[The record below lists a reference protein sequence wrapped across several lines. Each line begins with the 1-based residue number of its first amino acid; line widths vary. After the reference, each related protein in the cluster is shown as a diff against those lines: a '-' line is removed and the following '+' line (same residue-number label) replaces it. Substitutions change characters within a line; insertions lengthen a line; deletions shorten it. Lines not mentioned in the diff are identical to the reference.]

1 VQAIKSRKSRRRPAL
16 IAASVLAALG
26 AEFVDELVDG
36 SKSAALPLIRAGLD
50 LSYGQ
55 IGLLAAVPL
64 IAGSLIELPMGILAG
79 TGRRRRWVVLAGGLA
94 FIASLL
100 VAAAASTFA
109 GLLAAFV
116 LFFPASGAFV
126 GLTEAE
132 QLDAAPA
139 RRAQFMARWTLAGAL
154 GAVAGP
160 LLLAAV
166 VAVGGSWRAAYVV
179 TAIAAAMAW
188 LGLAGTGRAS
198 SRGWRRPGS
207 RGRSCAGRAGPG
219 ATSPS
224 ETRRPG
230 ETGKPDA
237 GGISGETR
245 QPGETVEPDAEA
257 DPEPA
262 GFRDAL
268 KAARSPSVL
277 RWLVLLQVADLL
289 LDVLT
294 GFVALY
300 FVAVAGVSPARAALA
315 VGVRLAA
322 DLTGSAVL
330 IPVLERWSGR
340 LVLRASAGAA
350 LALYPAFLLVPG
362 FWPKVCVLAA
372 LSVVTPAWYP
382 VLQAELYASLPGRSG
397 VAVSLNSA
405 ATLAGGL
412 GPLAVGYLAGW
423 LGLGWALAGLVIV
436 PACVLA
442 GSWPGVGLH
451 SPLGPARTG

>member
-1 VQAIKSRKSRRRPAL
+1 VQVIKSRRRPAL
-16 IAASVLAALG
+16 IAAAVLAALG

-36 SKSAALPLIRAGLD
+36 TKSAALPLIRDGLG

-55 IGLLAAVPL
+55 VGLLAAVPL
-64 IAGSLIELPMGILAG
+64 IAGSLLELPMGILAV
-79 TGRRRRWVVLAGGLA
+79 GRRRRRVVLAGGLV

-100 VAAAASTFA
+100 AAAAASTFIA
-109 GLLAAFV
+109 LLAAFV
-116 LFFPASGAFV
+116 IFFPASGAFV
-126 GLTEAE
+126 SLTEAG

-160 LLLAAV
+160 ALLAAV
-166 VAVGGSWRAAYVV
+166 VAAGGSWRAAYIV
-179 TAIAAAMAW
+179 TAIAAAAAW
-188 LGLAGTGRAS
+188 LGLAS
-198 SRGWRRPGS
+198 
-207 RGRSCAGRAGPG
+207 AGRADLG
-219 ATSPS
+219 
-224 ETRRPG
+224 ETAQPG
-230 ETGKPDA
+230 ETGELGA
-237 GGISGETR
+237 
-245 QPGETVEPDAEA
+245 EP

-268 KAARSPSVL
+268 RAARRPSVL
-277 RWLVLLQVADLL
+277 RWVILLQVADLL

-300 FVAVAGVSPARAALA
+300 FVAVAGASPARAALA

-322 DLTGSAVL
+322 DLAGSAVL
-330 IPVLERWSGR
+330 IPVLERHPGR

-350 LALYPAFLLVPG
+350 LALYPAFLVVPG
-362 FWPKVCVLAA
+362 FWPKICVLAA

-397 VAVSLNSA
+397 VAVSLTSA

-423 LGLGWALAGLVIV
+423 LGLGWALAALAVV

-442 GSWPGVGLH
+442 GSWRV
-451 SPLGPARTG
+451 PLGARVPDRLASRDRVH

>member
-1 VQAIKSRKSRRRPAL
+1 VQAVNSRRRPAL
-16 IAASVLAALG
+16 IAAAVLAALG

-36 SKSAALPLIRAGLD
+36 SRNAALPLIRAGLG

-64 IAGSLIELPMGILAG
+64 IAGSLIELPVGILAG
-79 TGRRRRWVVLAGGLA
+79 AGRRRRRVVLAGGLV

-100 VAAAASTFA
+100 AVAAAGTFVA
-109 GLLAAFV
+109 LLAAFV

-126 GLTEAE
+126 GLTQAG
-132 QLDAAPA
+132 QLDAAPG

-154 GAVAGP
+154 GAVGGP
-160 LLLAAV
+160 VLLAAV
-166 VAVGGSWRAAYVV
+166 IAAGGSWRTAYVV
-179 TAIAAAMAW
+179 TAVAAAAAW
-188 LGLAGTGRAS
+188 LGVAGAGRPRPSASGTGD
-198 SRGWRRPGS
+198 
-207 RGRSCAGRAGPG
+207 
-219 ATSPS
+219 TTPS
-224 ETRRPG
+224 
-230 ETGKPDA
+230 
-237 GGISGETR
+237 
-245 QPGETVEPDAEA
+245 GETVEPDARP

-262 GFRDAL
+262 GFRAAV
-268 KAARSPSVL
+268 KAARSPAVF
-277 RWLVLLQVADLL
+277 RWLILLQVADLL

-330 IPVLERWSGR
+330 IPVLERRPGR

-362 FWPKVCVLAA
+362 FWPKVCALAA
-372 LSVVTPAWYP
+372 LSAVTPAWYP
-382 VLQAELYASLPGRSG
+382 VLEAELYASLPGRSG

-405 ATLAGGL
+405 AALAGGL

-442 GSWPGVGLH
+442 GSWRE
-451 SPLGPARTG
+451 PLGSAPTG

>member
-1 VQAIKSRKSRRRPAL
+1 
-16 IAASVLAALG
+16 VLAALG
-26 AEFVDELVDG
+26 VEFVDELVDG
-36 SKSAALPLIRAGLD
+36 TRSAALPLIRDGLG

-64 IAGSLIELPMGILAG
+64 IAGSLIELPVGILAG
-79 TGRRRRWVVLAGGLA
+79 TGRRRRWIVLGGGLA

-100 VAAAASTFA
+100 IAASASTFA
-109 GLLAAFV
+109 ALLGAFV

-160 LLLAAV
+160 VLLAAV
-166 VAVGGSWRAAYVV
+166 VAAGGSWRAACVM
-179 TAIAAAMAW
+179 TAIAAAAAW
-188 LGLAGTGRAS
+188 LGLGFT
-198 SRGWRRPGS
+198 GS
-207 RGRSCAGRAGPG
+207 R
-219 ATSPS
+219 PS
-224 ETRRPG
+224 
-230 ETGKPDA
+230 
-237 GGISGETR
+237 ETR
-245 QPGETVEPDAEA
+245 QPGETIASGAEP

-262 GFRDAL
+262 GFRAAIR
-268 KAARSPSVL
+268 AARNPAVL
-277 RWLVLLQVADLL
+277 RWLVLLQVADLM

-300 FVAVAGVSPARAALA
+300 FVAVVGVSPAQAAVA

-330 IPVLERWSGR
+330 IPVLERWSGH
-340 LVLRASAGAA
+340 LVLRLSAGAA
-350 LALYPAFLLVPG
+350 LALYPAFLIVPG
-362 FWPKVCVLAA
+362 FWAKVCVLAA
-372 LSVVTPAWYP
+372 LSVVTAAWYP
-382 VLQAELYASLPGRSG
+382 VLQAGLYASLPGRSG
-397 VAVSLNSA
+397 VAVSLTSA

-423 LGLGWALAGLVIV
+423 LGLGWALAGLVLV

-442 GSWPGVGLH
+442 GSWRD
-451 SPLGPARTG
+451 PLGAPAPDRLASRD

>member
-1 VQAIKSRKSRRRPAL
+1 MQAINSRKSRKSRRRPAL
-16 IAASVLAALG
+16 IAAPVLAALG

-36 SKSAALPLIRAGLD
+36 SKSAALPLIRDGLH

-64 IAGSLIELPMGILAG
+64 IAGSLIELPVGILAG
-79 TGRRRRWVVLAGGLA
+79 TGRRRRWFVLAGGLV

-100 VAAAASTFA
+100 VAVAASTFA
-109 GLLAAFV
+109 ALLAAFV

-126 GLTEAE
+126 GLTQAQ

-166 VAVGGSWRAAYVV
+166 VAVGGSWRTAYVV
-179 TAIAAAMAW
+179 TAIAAAAAW
-188 LGLAGTGRAS
+188 LGLAATGR
-198 SRGWRRPGS
+198 P
-207 RGRSCAGRAGPG
+207 RSPARAP
-219 ATSPS
+219 
-224 ETRRPG
+224 
-230 ETGKPDA
+230 
-237 GGISGETR
+237 GETR
-245 QPGETVEPDAEA
+245 QPGETVELDAAA

-262 GFRDAL
+262 GFRAAL
-268 KAARSPSVL
+268 NAARSPSVL

-322 DLTGSAVL
+322 DLAGSAVL

-340 LVLRASAGAA
+340 RVLRASAGAA

-382 VLQAELYASLPGRSG
+382 VLQAGLYASLPGRSG
-397 VAVSLNSA
+397 IAVSLDSA
-405 ATLAGGL
+405 ATLAGGV

-423 LGLGWALAGLVIV
+423 LGLGWALAGLVLV

-442 GSWPGVGLH
+442 GSWAGVGPH
-451 SPLGPARTG
+451 TPLDPARTG

>member
-1 VQAIKSRKSRRRPAL
+1 VEVINSRKSRRRPAL
-16 IAASVLAALG
+16 IAAPVLAALG

-36 SKSAALPLIRAGLD
+36 SKSAALPLIRAALD

-64 IAGSLIELPMGILAG
+64 IAGSLIELPLGILAG
-79 TGRRRRWVVLAGGLA
+79 TGRRRRWFVLAGGLA

-109 GLLAAFV
+109 ALLAAFV

-126 GLTEAE
+126 GLTEAQ

-154 GAVAGP
+154 GAVSGP
-160 LLLAAV
+160 LLLGAV
-166 VAVGGSWRAAYVV
+166 VAVGGSWRTAYVV
-179 TAIAAAMAW
+179 TAIAAAAAW
-188 LGLAGTGRAS
+188 LGLAGTGRARS
-198 SRGWRRPGS
+198 PGPRP
-207 RGRSCAGRAGPG
+207 P
-219 ATSPS
+219 
-224 ETRRPG
+224 
-230 ETGKPDA
+230 
-237 GGISGETR
+237 ETR
-245 QPGETVEPDAEA
+245 QPGETVALDAEA
-257 DPEPA
+257 DPAPA

-268 KAARSPSVL
+268 RAARSPSVL

-300 FVAVAGVSPARAALA
+300 FVAVAGASPARAALA

-362 FWPKVCVLAA
+362 FWPKLCVLAA

-405 ATLAGGL
+405 AALAGGL

-442 GSWPGVGLH
+442 GSWHGVGLH
-451 SPLGPARTG
+451 SPVGPAQTG

>member
-16 IAASVLAALG
+16 IAAAVLAALSV
-26 AEFVDELVDG
+26 EFVDELVDG
-36 SKSAALPLIRAGLD
+36 TKSAALPLIRAGLG

-64 IAGSLIELPMGILAG
+64 IAGSLIELPVGILAG
-79 TGRRRRWVVLAGGLA
+79 AGRRRRWVVLAGGLA

-100 VAAAASTFA
+100 VAAAASSFGA
-109 GLLAAFV
+109 LLAALV

-126 GLTEAE
+126 GLTEAQ

-160 LLLAAV
+160 ALLAAV
-166 VAVGGSWRAAYVV
+166 VAVGGSWRTAYVV
-179 TAIAAAMAW
+179 TAIAAAAAW
-188 LGLAGTGRAS
+188 LGLAAAGRA
-198 SRGWRRPGS
+198 GS
-207 RGRSCAGRAGPG
+207 RGR
-219 ATSPS
+219 
-224 ETRRPG
+224 RRPG
-230 ETGKPDA
+230 GLSS
-237 GGISGETR
+237 GGTAASETR
-245 QPGETVEPDAEA
+245 QPGETVEPDADA
-257 DPEPA
+257 DLEPA
-262 GFRDAL
+262 GFRAAL
-268 KAARSPSVL
+268 TAARSPSVL

-300 FVAVAGVSPARAALA
+300 FVAVAGVSPGRAALA

-397 VAVSLNSA
+397 IAVSLNSA

-423 LGLGWALAGLVIV
+423 LGLGWALAGLVVV

-442 GSWPGVGLH
+442 GSWPGAGLH
-451 SPLGPARTG
+451 SPPGRAPTG

>member
-1 VQAIKSRKSRRRPAL
+1 M
-16 IAASVLAALG
+16 LAALG
-26 AEFVDELVDG
+26 AEFADELVDG
-36 SKSAALPLIRAGLD
+36 TKSAALPLIRAGLG

-79 TGRRRRWVVLAGGLA
+79 SGRRRHWTVLAGGLA

-100 VAAAASTFA
+100 LAAAASTFA
-109 GLLAAFV
+109 ALLAAFV

-126 GLTEAE
+126 ALTEAE
-132 QLDAAPA
+132 QLDAAPE

-166 VAVGGSWRAAYVV
+166 VAVGGTWRTAYVV
-179 TAIAAAMAW
+179 TAIAAA
-188 LGLAGTGRAS
+188 GAS
-198 SRGWRRPGS
+198 A
-207 RGRSCAGRAGPG
+207 RGRRRAGRAGPG
-219 ATSPS
+219 ESSA
-224 ETRRPG
+224 G
-230 ETGKPDA
+230 ET
-237 GGISGETR
+237 T
-245 QPGETVEPDAEA
+245 QPGETVEPDAEP

-262 GFRDAL
+262 GFRAAL
-268 KAARSPSVL
+268 KAARRPSVL

-300 FVAVAGVSPARAALA
+300 FVAVAGASPARAALA

-330 IPVLERWSGR
+330 IPVLDRWPGR

-372 LSVVTPAWYP
+372 LSAVTPAWYP
-382 VLQAELYASLPGRSG
+382 VLQAELYASLPGASG

-405 ATLAGGL
+405 AALAGGL

-442 GSWPGVGLH
+442 GSWRD
-451 SPLGPARTG
+451 PLGRTATG

>member
-1 VQAIKSRKSRRRPAL
+1 M
-16 IAASVLAALG
+16 
-26 AEFVDELVDG
+26 EL
-36 SKSAALPLIRAGLD
+36 
-50 LSYGQ
+50 
-55 IGLLAAVPL
+55 
-64 IAGSLIELPMGILAG
+64 
-79 TGRRRRWVVLAGGLA
+79 
-94 FIASLL
+94 
-100 VAAAASTFA
+100 
-109 GLLAAFV
+109 
-116 LFFPASGAFV
+116 
-126 GLTEAE
+126 
-132 QLDAAPA
+132 
-139 RRAQFMARWTLAGAL
+139 
-154 GAVAGP
+154 
-160 LLLAAV
+160 
-166 VAVGGSWRAAYVV
+166 
-179 TAIAAAMAW
+179 
-188 LGLAGTGRAS
+188 
-198 SRGWRRPGS
+198 
-207 RGRSCAGRAGPG
+207 
-219 ATSPS
+219 
-224 ETRRPG
+224 
-230 ETGKPDA
+230 
-237 GGISGETR
+237 
-245 QPGETVEPDAEA
+245 DAEA

-262 GFRDAL
+262 GFRHAL
-268 KAARSPSVL
+268 VAARSPSVL

-330 IPVLERWSGR
+330 IPVLERWPGR

-442 GSWPGVGLH
+442 GSWRD
-451 SPLGPARTG
+451 PLGAASTGRADRIGTTG

>member
-1 VQAIKSRKSRRRPAL
+1 M
-16 IAASVLAALG
+16 LAALG
-26 AEFVDELVDG
+26 AEFADELVDG
-36 SKSAALPLIRAGLD
+36 TKSAALPLIRDGLG

-55 IGLLAAVPL
+55 IGLLASVPL
-64 IAGSLIELPMGILAG
+64 IAGSLIELPVGILAG

-100 VAAAASTFA
+100 AAAAASTFA
-109 GLLAAFV
+109 ALLAAFV
-116 LFFPASGAFV
+116 LFFPASGAFIS
-126 GLTEAE
+126 LTEAE

-160 LLLAAV
+160 VLLAAV
-166 VAVGGSWRAAYVV
+166 VAAGGSWRAAYVV
-179 TAIAAAMAW
+179 TAIAAAAAW
-188 LGLAGTGRAS
+188 LGLVAARS
-198 SRGWRRPGS
+198 SAP
-207 RGRSCAGRAGPG
+207 
-219 ATSPS
+219 SP
-224 ETRRPG
+224 
-230 ETGKPDA
+230 D
-237 GGISGETR
+237 ETR
-245 QPGETVEPDAEA
+245 QPGETVALAAEP

-262 GFRDAL
+262 GFRAAL
-268 KAARSPSVL
+268 RAARSPSVL
-277 RWLVLLQVADLL
+277 RWLVLLQVGDLL

-300 FVAVAGVSPARAALA
+300 FVAVVGVSPARAALA

-340 LVLRASAGAA
+340 LVLRLSAGAA
-350 LALYPAFLLVPG
+350 LALYPAFLIVPG
-362 FWPKVCVLAA
+362 FWAKVCVLAV
-372 LSVVTPAWYP
+372 LSAVTPAWYP

-397 VAVSLNSA
+397 VAVSLTSA

-423 LGLGWALAGLVIV
+423 LGLGWALAGLVLV

-442 GSWPGVGLH
+442 GSWRD
-451 SPLGPARTG
+451 PLGGPAPDRLASRD

>member
-1 VQAIKSRKSRRRPAL
+1 VEVINSRKSRRRPAL
-16 IAASVLAALG
+16 IAAPVLAALG

-36 SKSAALPLIRAGLD
+36 SKSAALPLIRAALD

-64 IAGSLIELPMGILAG
+64 IAGSLIELPLGILAG
-79 TGRRRRWVVLAGGLA
+79 TGRRRRWFVLAGGLA

-109 GLLAAFV
+109 ALLAAFV

-126 GLTEAE
+126 GLTEAQ

-154 GAVAGP
+154 GAVSGP
-160 LLLAAV
+160 LLLGAV
-166 VAVGGSWRAAYVV
+166 VAVGGSWRTAYVV
-179 TAIAAAMAW
+179 TAIAAAAAW
-188 LGLAGTGRAS
+188 LGLAGTGRARS
-198 SRGWRRPGS
+198 PGPRP
-207 RGRSCAGRAGPG
+207 P
-219 ATSPS
+219 
-224 ETRRPG
+224 
-230 ETGKPDA
+230 
-237 GGISGETR
+237 ETR
-245 QPGETVEPDAEA
+245 QPGETVVLDAEA
-257 DPEPA
+257 DPAPA

-268 KAARSPSVL
+268 RAARSPSVL

-300 FVAVAGVSPARAALA
+300 FVAVAGASPARAALA
-315 VGVRLAA
+315 VGVRLAV

-362 FWPKVCVLAA
+362 FWPKLCVLAA

-405 ATLAGGL
+405 AALAGGL

-442 GSWPGVGLH
+442 GSWHGVGLH
-451 SPLGPARTG
+451 SPVGPAQTG

>member
-1 VQAIKSRKSRRRPAL
+1 
-16 IAASVLAALG
+16 VLAALG
-26 AEFVDELVDG
+26 AEFADELVDG
-36 SKSAALPLIRAGLD
+36 TKSAALPLIRAGLG

-64 IAGSLIELPMGILAG
+64 IAGSMIELPMGILAG
-79 TGRRRRWVVLAGGLA
+79 SGRRRHWTVLAGGLA

-100 VAAAASTFA
+100 LAAAASTFA
-109 GLLAAFV
+109 ALLAAFV

-126 GLTEAE
+126 ALTEAE
-132 QLDAAPA
+132 QLDAAPE
-139 RRAQFMARWTLAGAL
+139 RRAPFMARWTLAGAL

-160 LLLAAV
+160 VLLAAV
-166 VAVGGSWRAAYVV
+166 VAAGGTWRTAYVV
-179 TAIAAAMAW
+179 TAIAAAAAW
-188 LGLAGTGRAS
+188 LGLASTGRAS
-198 SRGWRRPGS
+198 AHGRR
-207 RGRSCAGRAGPG
+207 RAGRAGPG
-219 ATSPS
+219 ESSA
-224 ETRRPG
+224 
-230 ETGKPDA
+230 
-237 GGISGETR
+237 GETR
-245 QPGETVEPDAEA
+245 QPGETVEPDAEP

-262 GFRDAL
+262 GFRAAL
-268 KAARSPSVL
+268 KAARRPSVL

-300 FVAVAGVSPARAALA
+300 FVAVAGASPARAALA

-372 LSVVTPAWYP
+372 LSAVTPAWYP

-405 ATLAGGL
+405 AALAGGL

-442 GSWPGVGLH
+442 GSWRD
-451 SPLGPARTG
+451 PLGRAATG

>member
-1 VQAIKSRKSRRRPAL
+1 VQAINSRKSRRRPAL
-16 IAASVLAALG
+16 IAAPVLAALG

-36 SKSAALPLIRAGLD
+36 SKSAALPLIRDGLG

-64 IAGSLIELPMGILAG
+64 IAGSLIELPLGILAG
-79 TGRRRRWVVLAGGLA
+79 TGRRRRWIVLAGGLA

-109 GLLAAFV
+109 ALLAAFV

-126 GLTEAE
+126 GLTEAQ

-160 LLLAAV
+160 VLLAAV
-166 VAVGGSWRAAYVV
+166 VAVGGSWRAAFVV
-179 TAIAAAMAW
+179 TAIAAAAAW
-188 LGLAGTGRAS
+188 LGLAGTG
-198 SRGWRRPGS
+198 GT
-207 RGRSCAGRAGPG
+207 RSLAGRPD
-219 ATSPS
+219 
-224 ETRRPG
+224 ETQ
-230 ETGKPDA
+230 
-237 GGISGETR
+237 
-245 QPGETVEPDAEA
+245 QPGETVELDAEA

-262 GFRDAL
+262 GFRAAL
-268 KAARSPSVL
+268 TAARTPSVL
-277 RWLVLLQVADLL
+277 RWLVLLQVSDLL

-322 DLTGSAVL
+322 DLTGTAVL
-330 IPVLERWSGR
+330 IPVLERWSGH
-340 LVLRASAGAA
+340 LVLRASAWAA

-372 LSVVTPAWYP
+372 LSAVTPAWYP
-382 VLQAELYASLPGRSG
+382 VLEAGLYASLPGRSG
-397 VAVSLNSA
+397 IAVSLNSA

-436 PACVLA
+436 PVCVLA
-442 GSWPGVGLH
+442 GSRPGVGLH
-451 SPLGPARTG
+451 SPLGPARTR